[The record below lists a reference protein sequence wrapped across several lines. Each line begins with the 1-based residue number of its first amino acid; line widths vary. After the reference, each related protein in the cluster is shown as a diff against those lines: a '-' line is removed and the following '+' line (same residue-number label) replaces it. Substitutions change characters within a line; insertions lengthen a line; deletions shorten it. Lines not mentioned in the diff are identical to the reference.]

1 MIKYDDISFIQITRK
16 FSFQLWEIW

>member
-16 FSFQLWEIW
+16 FSF